1 MKGIL
6 DEIETHVEDGAEPDE
21 AVVKKI
27 DKKLKLWR
35 AKYVAASKATAEDEA
50 KKTER
55 DAKRRK
61 SEQSRQ
67 EMIAAE
73 EDALG

>member
-1 MKGIL
+1 MK
-6 DEIETHVEDGAEPDE
+6 E
-21 AVVKKI
+21 I

-35 AKYVAASKATAEDEA
+35 AKYLAKTPAADDAGDAQKA
-50 KKTER
+50 
-55 DAKRRK
+55 AKRRK

-67 EMIAAE
+67 DMIAAE

>member
-1 MKGIL
+1 M
-6 DEIETHVEDGAEPDE
+6 
-21 AVVKKI
+21 KKI